1 VHECYAELLV
11 CEDISTSVCGLKLL
25 VYEAL
30 SCGQWQELASVHEGY
45 AEYNT
50 AKTLLAYLVQ
60 ILK

>member
-1 VHECYAELLV
+1 MR
-11 CEDISTSVCGLKLL
+11 
-25 VYEAL
+25 EAL
-30 SCGQWQELASVHEGY
+30 PCGQWQELASVHEGY